1 MTRSRSRYGVS
12 ALAAWA
18 QAASLASA
26 AAIVTLAE
34 TRAHAEIGE
43 YVVQPGDTCE
53 SISLRFWG
61 NQLRYDKLHALN
73 PTMGPMP
80 HTLVPGTKLLVDKP
94 GPDARVTAIHNKVES
109 ATPAVHSSFT
119 NEPLSRGNTVSTEV
133 SSHAEV
139 TFRDTTRVQLGEQT
153 LVVILGDAS
162 SKSAVRSS
170 ANDTTLVNGSLRAH
184 LGDFA
189 GKQTTVATP
198 GARVDLGK
206 GEAKLS
212 VDEEKSTRLA
222 VYSGTSSLSSAGQ
235 TVAVKDGFGSK
246 AKLGKPPTPPR
257 PLPDAPAWTSAPPRT
272 LIALDV
278 PGGGTGGASLTA
290 TYAPAAAGKGPAAA
304 RWHVELAR
312 DEKFN
317 DFVVDATVPAEIVK
331 LETKQL
337 PSGTYYVRVAGIDA
351 DKFEGKFGATT
362 ITRVLAAKLIPSEAG
377 KRAAVEPPKGSF
389 CSLDGAP
396 FAEVQAPLELTPA
409 HAHVL
414 RCLERSEKSTGEGA
428 GEITIGEEL
437 AGAVTIV
444 ATPAAKTTGGGA
456 RLVTLTLRDG
466 AGAPVTGAKVTAT
479 VTTPAAESGGAT
491 VDAPVET
498 TTKGTYAALVHVP
511 AGVTSVR
518 VSLAVAGA
526 GTKEITVEG
535 EPQGA
540 AMEGRTSARPG
551 AAGGA
556 ADAEVGRSTWR
567 RYELAAGLETT
578 LPQARSALGWGAA
591 VEVAAVIPERSFS
604 LSIGL
609 RGAFALRGEVDGTSV
624 ACGAAAAPSGCG
636 GSDVFDTRFA
646 HDSYAIGLALGF
658 RLRVTKWLT
667 PYVVFRPELVYDAAV
682 THAVSSNGAIALT
695 TSDAVTRFAFT
706 AGGGASFALGP
717 GGLYVEAGYRG
728 SNRHVVDAGA
738 VPIGGGLLAL
748 GYRLEL

>member
-1 MTRSRSRYGVS
+1 MSAS
-12 ALAAWA
+12 ALGSRLGLW
-18 QAASLASA
+18 SVTASA
-26 AAIVTLAE
+26 LLAT

-53 SISLRFWG
+53 SISLKFWR

-73 PTMGPMP
+73 PKMGPMP
-80 HTLVPGTKLLVDKP
+80 HKLAAGTVLVVDKP

-162 SKSAVRSS
+162 SKAAVRSG

-222 VYSGTSSLSSAGQ
+222 VYSGTSSLSSAGKS
-235 TVAVKDGFGSK
+235 VAVKDGFGSK

-257 PLPDAPAWTSAPPRT
+257 PLPDAPTWTTPPPRT
-272 LIALDV
+272 LLALDITGAAGSTGAT
-278 PGGGTGGASLTA
+278 GGGVGADGAQLTA
-290 TYAPAAAGKGPAAA
+290 TYGPLAGGKGPAAQ
-304 RWHVELAR
+304 RWHVQLAR

-337 PSGTYYVRVAGIDA
+337 PSGTYYVRVAAIDA
-351 DKFEGKFGATT
+351 DKFEGKFGATS
-362 ITRVLAAKLIPSEAG
+362 ITHVLAAKLVASAAG

-389 CSLDGAP
+389 CGLDGAP
-396 FAEVQAPLELTPA
+396 LAEVLAPLELTPA

-414 RCLERSEKSTGEGA
+414 KCAEKLDGEGA
-428 GEITIGEEL
+428 TELTIGEEL

-444 ATPAAKTTGGGA
+444 ATPGTKTAGGGA
-456 RLVTLTLRDG
+456 RLVTLTLRDA

-479 VTTPAAESGGAT
+479 IATPATESGGAT
-491 VDAPVET
+491 VDPPAET
-498 TTKGTYAALVHVP
+498 ATKGTYAALVHVP
-511 AGVTSVR
+511 AGVKSVR

-526 GTKEITVEG
+526 GTQEIQVDG
-535 EPQGA
+535 EPPA
-540 AMEGRTSARPG
+540 APLVKPAEPTATPN
-551 AAGGA
+551 GGA
-556 ADAEVGRSTWR
+556 DTKAGRSGFH

-578 LPQARSALGWGAA
+578 LPRTGSALGFGAA
-591 VEVAAVIPERSFS
+591 FELSRVISKDAFA
-604 LSIGL
+604 LTIGL
-609 RGAFALRGEVDGTSV
+609 RGAFALRGEVDGDTV
-624 ACGAAAAPSGCG
+624 ACGAAAAPARCG
-636 GSDVFDTRFA
+636 GSDVFDTRVA
-646 HDSYAIGLALGF
+646 HDTFALGVGIGL
-658 RLRVTKWLT
+658 RLRATSWLT
-667 PYVVFRPELVYDAAV
+667 PYVVVRPELVYDRATTRAV
-682 THAVSSNGAIALT
+682 PSSGTLTLT
-695 TSDAVTRFAFT
+695 TSDGVTRFAFS
-706 AGGGASFALGP
+706 AGAGASFAVGP
-717 GGLYVEAGYRG
+717 GGLYVEAAYRG
-728 SNRHVVDAGA
+728 SSRHVVDVATA
-738 VPIGGGLLAL
+738 PIGGGLLSL